1 MFRIVT
7 VVFFLSLLP
16 LGVSAHHSVGAF
28 FDLSTPVEIEGKVVS
43 LRWKNPHVSMT
54 IEQTTADGGVDAW
67 QVTSGGPTLLRRFG
81 VTDGI
86 VAIGDTVSMS
96 GFPSRVGRQEMLGV
110 SIRLADDR
118 SIPMFPSPL
127 AMQFGHK
134 LKSGAHITAEAAGE
148 DAQSA
153 QGIFRVWSYGRT
165 MNRPVV
171 EPAFTQKALAGQALY
186 DPLVDDPALYCI
198 PQGMPNR
205 MDSPFPI
212 EFTDRGDQI
221 VLGFEAWDIKLGQQV
236 ERVIHMAGDQ
246 NAATHRG
253 TPLGYSVGY
262 WEDNALVVTTS
273 DIDWDIFDDLG
284 TPQSNLITTVE
295 RFTLSEEE
303 DRLDY
308 QVVVTDPEILL
319 EPLVITWHWNWVP
332 GESLE
337 VMPYEC
343 PVVE

>member
-1 MFRIVT
+1 MFRFIAIAI
-7 VVFFLSLLP
+7 FLSIISF
-16 LGVSAHHSVGAF
+16 GISAHHSVGAF
-28 FDLSTPVEIEGKVVS
+28 FDLSAPVEIEGKVLS
-43 LRWKNPHVSMT
+43 YRWKNPHVSMV
-54 IEQTTADGGVDAW
+54 IEQTTADGSVETW
-67 QVTSGGPTLLRRFG
+67 RVTSGGPTLLRRFG

-96 GFPSRVGRQEMLGV
+96 GFPSRVDKQEMLGV
-110 SIRLADDR
+110 SIMLADDR

-134 LKSGAHITAEAAGE
+134 LKSGSHITAEAAVE

-165 MNRPVV
+165 MNRPVI
-171 EPAFTQKALAGQALY
+171 EPVFTPKALAGQALY
-186 DPLVDDPALYCI
+186 DPLVDDPALHCI

-221 VLGFEAWDIKLGQQV
+221 ILGFEAWDIELGQQV
-236 ERVIHMAGDQ
+236 KRVIHMAGDQ
-246 NAATHRG
+246 DAEAHRG
-253 TPLGYSVGY
+253 TPLGYSVGH
-262 WEDNALVVTTS
+262 WEDNMLVVTTS
-273 DIDWDIFDDLG
+273 GIDWDIFDDLG
-284 TPQSNLITTVE
+284 TPQSDLITTVE
-295 RFTLSEEE
+295 RFTLSEVE

-308 QVVVTDPEILL
+308 EIVVTDPETLL
-319 EPLVITWHWNWVP
+319 EPLVIAWHWNWVP